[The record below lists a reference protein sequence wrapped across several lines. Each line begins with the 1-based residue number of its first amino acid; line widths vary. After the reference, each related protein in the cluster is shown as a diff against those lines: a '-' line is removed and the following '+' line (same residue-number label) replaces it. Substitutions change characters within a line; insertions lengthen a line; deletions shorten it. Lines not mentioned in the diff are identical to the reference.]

1 MVDKKND
8 LYLHNYQKI
17 HYSLQFLCLFYF
29 SSPSICHSDSDLSDG
44 SRKYSPSS
52 ETSVETQRACGKRDI
67 IIKHENLHAF
77 IHMQSH
83 TQIGAHAH
91 KLADSAGNWLTHF
104 TNVLPDVLFKVFCH
118 TNKRLIIWTTVSVC
132 IFLHF
137 LCCYRRRKQLFTH
150 QLIHFF
156 PPLFSPPACLS
167 QEASPRR
174 TPLCVTIMASAA
186 RRKCSG

>member
-1 MVDKKND
+1 MTFTYTIIRRYIIPYSFCVYFIFPA
-8 LYLHNYQKI
+8 LPSVIQTATFLTAAGSI
-17 HYSLQFLCLFYF
+17 HLAQRLQWKPRGPVVKETL
-29 SSPSICHSDSDLSDG
+29 SSNMRICTL
-44 SRKYSPSS
+44 
-52 ETSVETQRACGKRDI
+52 
-67 IIKHENLHAF
+67 